1 MPELPEVEITLR
13 AIAPLLEGKKV
24 IGVVAREV
32 RLRVP
37 VSAPLTEE
45 LPGHTILKLERR
57 AKYLLLRTD
66 AGTVLIHLGMSG
78 SLHIVPAATPPAKHD
93 HLDLIL
99 ETGMLLRLTDPRR
112 FGLALWTKG
121 DPLDHPLLK
130 GIGPEPL
137 EAGFNGDYLFQK
149 SRDRRVAVKQ
159 FVMDGRML
167 AGLGNIYAS
176 EALFR
181 AGIHPAVSAGRISR
195 NRYRRLADS
204 IRDVLNEAIA
214 QGEETLGGFQDRE
227 GTPGYFPIEL
237 DVYGRDGDPCRRC
250 GAVIQLI
257 RQGGRSS
264 CFCRRCQR

>member
-1 MPELPEVEITLR
+1 MPELPEVEITRR
-13 AIAPLLEGKKV
+13 AIAPFLEGKKV
-24 IGVVAREV
+24 SAVVARTL
-32 RLRVP
+32 RLRCP
-37 VSAPLTEE
+37 LPASLTEE

-57 AKYLLLRTD
+57 AKYLLLRTFE
-66 AGTVLIHLGMSG
+66 GTLLIHLGMTG
-78 SLHIVPAATPPAKHD
+78 RLHVVPAATPPAKHD
-93 HLDLIL
+93 HLDFII
-99 ETGMLLRLTDPRR
+99 ETGMMLRFSDPRR

-130 GIGPEPL
+130 GAGPEPL
-137 EAGFNGDYLFQK
+137 GDGFNGDYLFHK

-159 FVMDGRML
+159 FVMDGHVV

-181 AGIHPAVSAGRISR
+181 AGIHPAASAGGISR
-195 NRYRRLADS
+195 NRFRRLADS

-227 GTPGYFPIEL
+227 GNPGYFPIEL
-237 DVYGRDGDPCRRC
+237 DVYGRDGDPCHRC